1 MQQPLPAA
9 WIHNSH
15 ESERL
20 WMLSEDK
27 MSQCARQIVAV
38 VFFFFLQLSFVLN
51 WNILEKQR
59 SLESKQLDLRS
70 LRRIYYTLCHK
81 GNLY

>member
-38 VFFFFLQLSFVLN
+38 VFFFFPAAFFCAELKHFRKAAQSRVQTAG
-51 WNILEKQR
+51 LEIPQKDLLHTVSQR
-59 SLESKQLDLRS
+59 
-70 LRRIYYTLCHK
+70 
-81 GNLY
+81 